1 MSKVLSKVCVLS
13 LLQLSLKVYEKAF
26 SKQDIES
33 RVGLTDLHV
42 AQVLR
47 TFQEMLKQRYLDGKK
62 GLSDIQLGGHG
73 TEFTHKSAVFE
84 VEEQWIASA
93 VAMVRP
99 FYEMLHVAIFML
111 RFQLILTFFFLLFAR
126 QSHFNEAVYN
136 KVLRE
141 CGVPTLYPPAASD
154 AGPSEMSSTTIA
166 AVDPNTRNA
175 EQHAKTYKTWLQKML
190 LFKYGGVR
198 ISSTASTVINKNT
211 PISVTAT
218 ETIKCNTLPYLMFLS
233 SLVALGVLKSVRAD
247 VTPTTV
253 LKSKC
258 NATTASSSGS
268 TSSHLGDQP
277 DWDVV
282 TKEIVKRFVYERYD
296 LSNLDIAFKHF
307 ECWDAVS
314 TPYRRIGCVARG
326 N

>member
-111 RFQLILTFFFLLFAR
+111 RFQLILTFFFLV
-126 QSHFNEAVYN
+126 SHG
-136 KVLRE
+136 R
-141 CGVPTLYPPAASD
+141 
-154 AGPSEMSSTTIA
+154 
-166 AVDPNTRNA
+166 
-175 EQHAKTYKTWLQKML
+175 
-190 LFKYGGVR
+190 
-198 ISSTASTVINKNT
+198 VIT
-211 PISVTAT
+211 MRPFI
-218 ETIKCNTLPYLMFLS
+218 
-233 SLVALGVLKSVRAD
+233 
-247 VTPTTV
+247 
-253 LKSKC
+253 
-258 NATTASSSGS
+258 
-268 TSSHLGDQP
+268 
-277 DWDVV
+277 
-282 TKEIVKRFVYERYD
+282 TKF
-296 LSNLDIAFKHF
+296 
-307 ECWDAVS
+307 
-314 TPYRRIGCVARG
+314 
-326 N
+326 